1 MKNYKITF
9 YDAWDGTTQET
20 FIFAQSALDAEMIF
34 IHEED
39 SFVQVID
46 VQEEEECQHYYGSYQ
61 LLLLLLQYILRRLE
75 MINKLKDFL
84 KRMLKLGGIM
94 TA

>member
-20 FIFAQSALDAEMIF
+20 LIFAQSVLDAEMIF
-34 IHEED
+34 IQEED

-46 VQEEEECQHYYGSYQ
+46 VQEEEGC
-61 LLLLLLQYILRRLE
+61 
-75 MINKLKDFL
+75 
-84 KRMLKLGGIM
+84 
-94 TA
+94 